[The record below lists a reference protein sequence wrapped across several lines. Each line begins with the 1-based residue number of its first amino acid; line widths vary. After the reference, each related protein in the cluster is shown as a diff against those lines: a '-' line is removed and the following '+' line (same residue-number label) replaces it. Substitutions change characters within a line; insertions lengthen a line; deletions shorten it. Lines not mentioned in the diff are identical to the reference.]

1 MRMQR
6 YAYFLIC
13 QNFSQKNAMI
23 FGFFRKLALSLHC
36 FYVVML
42 IQTKA
47 LVLRTVTFADRKII
61 VDMFTHTHGRM
72 SFIVVVPNSPRAKM
86 KKQFFQPL
94 TLLELSLDYRQHLS
108 LQRIKEVRIAM
119 PYTSLTSHPHKLSIS
134 LFVAEFLCHALKSEQ
149 QNELLFHYIIDS
161 MLWLDN
167 CPSGF
172 ANFHIVFMM
181 RLSRFLG
188 FYPNLDDYHAGSV
201 FDLQAACFVG
211 TLPAHRYFLSATD
224 SAAMRVM
231 MRMDFP
237 TMHLFRMSHEERNR
251 LVEAIITFY
260 RLHLPDF
267 PELRSLEVLKE
278 LYG

>member
-1 MRMQR
+1 MKVKILWVDDEIEHLRAHILLLEKKGYDVVVVNNGLDAIEQ
-6 YAYFLIC
+6 C
-13 QNFSQKNAMI
+13 QQ
-23 FGFFRKLALSLHC
+23 
-36 FYVVML
+36 
-42 IQTKA
+42 QTFD
-47 LVLRTVTFADRKII
+47 LVLLDE
-61 VDMFTHTHGRM
+61 MMPG
-72 SFIVVVPNSPRAKM
+72 
-86 KKQFFQPL
+86 L
-94 TLLELSLDYRQHLS
+94 TGLET

-211 TLPAHRYFLSATD
+211 PLPAHRYFLSATD